1 MDIPTPADFSVQI
14 TEILMPF
21 ISMMLI
27 VIIGLMIKDFGMKAA
42 KGIAFARNSSFRE
55 GDKVILD
62 GERALIVKI
71 GLIQTVFG
79 IIKDGG
85 AYDGDYVW
93 RYVPNERIPFLKL
106 EKIIFDNAPHN
117 NKEMI
122 LGNQEAIEE
131 IKNGKS
137 NNK

>member
-1 MDIPTPADFSVQI
+1 MDIPTPTGAAIQI

-42 KGIAFARNSSFRE
+42 KGVAFAMNKSFQE

-71 GLIQTVFG
+71 GVTQTVFG
-79 IIKDGG
+79 IIKEGG
-85 AYDGDYVW
+85 SYDGDYVW

-106 EKIIFDNAPHN
+106 EKIVFDNAPHN

-131 IKNGKS
+131 IKNGRSKH
-137 NNK
+137 K

>member
-1 MDIPTPADFSVQI
+1 MDIPTPTGAAIQI

-42 KGIAFARNSSFRE
+42 KGVAFAMNKSFQE

-62 GERALIVKI
+62 GERALNVKI
-71 GLIQTVFG
+71 GVTQTVFG
-79 IIKDGG
+79 IIKEGG
-85 AYDGDYVW
+85 SYDGDYVW

-106 EKIIFDNAPHN
+106 EKIVFDNAPHN

-131 IKNGKS
+131 IKNGRSKH
-137 NNK
+137 K

>member
-1 MDIPTPADFSVQI
+1 MDIPTPTGAAIQI

-42 KGIAFARNSSFRE
+42 KGVAFAMNKSFQE

-71 GLIQTVFG
+71 GVTQTVFG
-79 IIKDGG
+79 IIKEGG
-85 AYDGDYVW
+85 SYDGDYVW

-106 EKIIFDNAPHN
+106 VKIVFDNAPHN

-131 IKNGKS
+131 IKNGRSKH
-137 NNK
+137 K

>member
-1 MDIPTPADFSVQI
+1 MDIPTPTGAAVEI

-42 KGIAFARNSSFRE
+42 KGVAFAMNKSFQE

-71 GLIQTVFG
+71 GVTQTVFG
-79 IIKDGG
+79 IIKEGG

-106 EKIIFDNAPHN
+106 EKIVFDNAPHN

-131 IKNGKS
+131 IKNGRSKH
-137 NNK
+137 K

>member
-1 MDIPTPADFSVQI
+1 MDIPTPTGAAVEI
-14 TEILMPF
+14 TTILMPF

-42 KGIAFARNSSFRE
+42 KGVAFAMNKSFQE

-71 GLIQTVFG
+71 GLTQTVFG

-106 EKIIFDNAPHN
+106 EKIVFDNAPHN

-131 IKNGKS
+131 IKNGRSKH
-137 NNK
+137 K